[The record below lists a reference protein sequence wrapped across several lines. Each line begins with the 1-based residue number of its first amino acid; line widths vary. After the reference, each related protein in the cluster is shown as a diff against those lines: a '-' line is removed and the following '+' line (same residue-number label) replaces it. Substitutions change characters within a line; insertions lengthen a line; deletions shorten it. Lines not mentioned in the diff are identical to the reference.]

1 MWPRVALTLCCLQAL
16 LRSHMPW
23 TAAAAA
29 LLALAAWLVAPRWEA
44 VTVLPGLGVQL
55 TTLSR
60 AGWRRTRLLD
70 AQHIR
75 AVLIN
80 EARPVC
86 CRTVY
91 LVLHCTVWLL
101 NLL

>member
-1 MWPRVALTLCCLQAL
+1 ML
-16 LRSHMPW
+16 W

-29 LLALAAWLVAPRWEA
+29 FMALAVWLASPRWEA

-70 AQHIR
+70 AERIR

-86 CRTVY
+86 CEI
-91 LVLHCTVWLL
+91 LLISVLTQETRLL
-101 NLL
+101 SCAVAARR